1 MVGFANRKRIVTLA
15 DINGALLTIAKCTDG
30 KVFIEKVIRG
40 DEAITEYYRS
50 KGLSLNGR

>member
-15 DINGALLTIAKCTDG
+15 DINGTLLTIAKCTDG
-30 KVFIEKVIRG
+30 KVFIEKVLRG
-40 DEAITEYYRS
+40 DEAIAEYHRL

>member
-1 MVGFANRKRIVTLA
+1 MVGFANRKHIFTLA

-30 KVFIEKVIRG
+30 KVFIEKVIRD
-40 DEAITEYYRS
+40 DEAIAEYHRL

>member
-30 KVFIEKVIRG
+30 RVFIEKVMRG
-40 DEAITEYYRS
+40 EEAIKEYHRL
-50 KGLSLNGR
+50 KQISLKL